1 MSSLLYSENYYMKSR
16 ITQSSGARI
25 VVEDNRKTPSM
36 ASKGMLVYPGS
47 ETNIGIQRSHIKRLT
62 EPYKSRCTMEYLDKE
77 IKSHIGNM
85 TYSSR
90 ICMGMC
96 YLNIIFHKCN
106 CLFPTLVEG
115 YEINS
120 WFEQVKINITTCN
133 INTES
138 VDFKCIISL
147 GIENIYS
154 NDACRCQPECHE
166 TKYKVLNQNISIN

>member
-1 MSSLLYSENYYMKSR
+1 MKSG

-47 ETNIGIQRSHIKRLT
+47 ETNIGIQRSHIKRLK
-62 EPYKSRCTMEYLDKE
+62 EPYKSRCTMEYLDKS

-85 TYSSR
+85 AYSSR
-90 ICMGMC
+90 ICLGIC
-96 YLNIIFHKCN
+96 YLSIISQKCN
-106 CLFPTLVEG
+106 CLYPTLVEG

-120 WFEQVKINITTCN
+120 WFDQVKINITTCN
-133 INTES
+133 INTQS

-147 GIENIYS
+147 GVENIYA
-154 NDACRCQPECHE
+154 NDACRCQPECYE
-166 TKYKVLNQNISIN
+166 TKFKVDNHNNSIHKLNDKF